1 MANRLKINR
10 LIAQCKNTSEVVL
23 RDGLCAVQGENSC
36 GKSSLMRI
44 LDYIFGGENR
54 FIKEI
59 KQACQWVAADLNL
72 GTNRVLLERSV
83 QDPQAPIKLYALDAD
98 GAKMSAAIELKGSA
112 AVSDS
117 ILAYLGM
124 PKVRV
129 YTESIRAPHISFRNL
144 WKMMYVDQSEG
155 WSHIQGGQDTTF
167 TPKIK
172 QFVLEILMDLEKV
185 RQYELGVQKAEL
197 QKEINLLKTEAAN
210 IESFLKYFPDLPP
223 KAELEKRIREFE
235 ARRVQLEGEI
245 RKIKQDLATKT
256 QYAEPIREERDQARS
271 ISEKTSGEIATI
283 ELRLHDIL
291 LVANDLKTQME
302 KNRQLH
308 QARKIF
314 ADIPVEHCPRCLS
327 EIEAARIAVAGVDKC
342 YVCEKPYRDIK
353 DENAAFAQNL
363 HLLADEQKE
372 IDHLKAAYQK
382 EVDEKKKALAKLSAD
397 VEKISAELNRITSD
411 AISPAM
417 QAFEENMRTLSD
429 VKGEIAKDS
438 QSIKMWVECE
448 NKRARLAKLKED
460 SEVLRLKLA
469 GLVSSSDGD
478 KTKLEE
484 FQKLLFGLLKRM
496 GLIFTKVKLDADYMP
511 VVDGKNF
518 LADEG
523 GSSEKVR
530 IILAYYTA
538 LLELSL
544 RHQTNFPGILI
555 FDTPIQHELDL
566 KDFDALCL
574 YWKELE
580 MVNPGKFQILV
591 TGKHFPKDVDY
602 SIGDRRYDR
611 DKGKYTIDL
620 SAGVDESVAS
630 GGKRALP
637 KAAKSTVLI
646 VEDDSEMTLL
656 LSNLLMEAGLEVRLT
671 KSVQQALD
679 VARHE
684 LLSMTVCDNE
694 IPGIS
699 DPAFIRSIHAAQ
711 PELPVIILTEKESP
725 VGAVPELEAAEY
737 LTKPFDINLLMA
749 RIRATLGKGAKK
761 S

>member
-1 MANRLKINR
+1 MANRLKVNK
-10 LIAQCKNTSEVVL
+10 LLAQCNKLSEIPL

-44 LDYIFGGENR
+44 MDYIFGGENR

-59 KQACQWVAADLNL
+59 KQACLWVAADLSL
-72 GTNRVLLERSV
+72 GTNRVLIERSV
-83 QDPQAPIKLYALDAD
+83 QDSKAPIKLYALDES
-98 GAKMSAAIELKGSA
+98 GNKTSAALELKGSA
-112 AVSDS
+112 GVSDS
-117 ILAYLGM
+117 LLAYLGI
-124 PKVRV
+124 PQVRV
-129 YTESIRAPHISFRNL
+129 YTDSTRAPQITFRSL
-144 WKMMYVDQSEG
+144 WKMIYVDQSEG
-155 WSHIQGGQDTTF
+155 WGHIQGGQDTTF
-167 TPKIK
+167 TPRIK

-185 RQYELGVQKAEL
+185 RQYELGVQKAQL
-197 QKEINLLKTEAAN
+197 QKEIGLLKTEAAN

-223 KAELEKRIREFE
+223 KDKLEKRIQGLEE
-235 ARRVQLEGEI
+235 RRVQLEAEI
-245 RKIKQDLATKT
+245 QRIKLDLTAKT
-256 QYAEPIREERDQARS
+256 QYAEPLRTKRDQARS
-271 ISEKTSGEIATI
+271 AAEKMSGEIETI
-283 ELRLHDIL
+283 GLKLHDIL

-327 EIEAARIAVAGVDKC
+327 EIEAARIAAAGVDRC

-372 IDHLKAAYQK
+372 MEHLKATYQK
-382 EVDEKKKALAKLSAD
+382 ELDEKKTNLTGLVANF
-397 VEKISAELNRITSD
+397 ERISAELNQITGD

-429 VKGEIAKDS
+429 VNGDIAKDS

-448 NKRARLAKLKED
+448 NKRSRHTKLKKD
-460 SEVLRLKLA
+460 AEVLKLKLK

-478 KTKLEE
+478 KIKLEE
-484 FQKLLFGLLKRM
+484 FQKLIFGLLKRM
-496 GLIFTKVKLDADYMP
+496 GLIFTNLKLDGDYMP

-544 RHQTNFPGILI
+544 QKQTNFPGLLI
-555 FDTPIQHELDL
+555 FDTPLQHELDI

-580 MVNPGKFQILV
+580 ALHPSKFQILV
-591 TGKHFPKDVDY
+591 TGKHFPHAVDY
-602 SIGDRRYDR
+602 AIEDRRFDR
-611 DKGKYTIDL
+611 EKGKFTIDL
-620 SAGVDESVAS
+620 S
-630 GGKRALP
+630 
-637 KAAKSTVLI
+637 
-646 VEDDSEMTLL
+646 
-656 LSNLLMEAGLEVRLT
+656 
-671 KSVQQALD
+671 
-679 VARHE
+679 
-684 LLSMTVCDNE
+684 
-694 IPGIS
+694 
-699 DPAFIRSIHAAQ
+699 
-711 PELPVIILTEKESP
+711 
-725 VGAVPELEAAEY
+725 
-737 LTKPFDINLLMA
+737 
-749 RIRATLGKGAKK
+749 
-761 S
+761 